1 MKTVLGG
8 IPPRCLLTFQRKKS
22 TVDSWSG
29 CECPVSSAAHSR
41 RVLLR
46 VCSLFS
52 CSPAVDQPLLTFQR
66 SHGILTVAGS
76 EGASV
81 SAGLCYGQHGPP
93 PLAAFTPRLSKKCFI
108 NGSVWTHQAHSQ
120 RHHFNFVCHA
130 TVKCAHYFFLENGLT
145 IFRLYFLF
153 AFCIYFIL
161 WTNPRPLNQLCLSYI
176 CTHK

>member
-1 MKTVLGG
+1 MKTELGG
-8 IPPRCLLTFQRKKS
+8 IPPCCLLTFQGKKS

-29 CECPVSSAAHSR
+29 CECSVSSAAHSR

-76 EGASV
+76 EGASA
-81 SAGLCYGQHGPP
+81 SAGLCYGQHGP
-93 PLAAFTPRLSKKCFI
+93 PLAAFTPRLSKKCLI

-130 TVKCAHYFFLENGLT
+130 TNVPITSSYKTDWQSFCFTFCLLSAFT
-145 IFRLYFLF
+145 LF
-153 AFCIYFIL
+153 SGQI
-161 WTNPRPLNQLCLSYI
+161 
-176 CTHK
+176 HDH